1 MPQTREHILLAR
13 QVEVP
18 AMVVFMNKC
27 DMVDDEEL
35 LELVELE
42 VRELLSSYEFPG
54 DDIPIV
60 QGSARLKA
68 MEGDQPTVK
77 QQILELMEARWTS
90 TFRSRS
96 VRRGQ
101 AVPDAC

>member
-13 QVEVP
+13 QVGVP
-18 AMVVFMNKC
+18 ALVVFLNKV

-35 LELVELE
+35 LELVEME

-60 QGSARLKA
+60 KGSALA
-68 MEGDQPTVK
+68 AVEGRDPEIGEDVDPGADD
-77 QQILELMEARWTS
+77 ARWTPTS
-90 TFRSRS
+90 RSRS
-96 VRRGQ
+96 VRWTCRS
-101 AVPDAC
+101 